1 MSCYN
6 DYLHNILTPAA
17 VADTMS
23 QYSWV
28 PKLKI
33 FSMQTSLQISSSIL
47 GGCELSL
54 GFCFINLGP
63 VTLYLIL
70 YWVMASYINAL
81 SLPMCTHLLM
91 QCCYIQTPRF
101 PRYCPDLHT
110 KTRFLNEMEEVN
122 AKYCP
127 QKRAQAAS
135 CCSCC
140 PDYLKNVLASQLV

>member
-23 QYSWV
+23 QSSWV
-28 PKLKI
+28 PKPKI

-81 SLPMCTHLLM
+81 SLPMCTHLSFIDAVL
-91 QCCYIQTPRF
+91 
-101 PRYCPDLHT
+101 LH
-110 KTRFLNEMEEVN
+110 
-122 AKYCP
+122 
-127 QKRAQAAS
+127 S
-135 CCSCC
+135 DS
-140 PDYLKNVLASQLV
+140 

>member
-1 MSCYN
+1 MRCYN

-23 QYSWV
+23 QSSWV
-28 PKLKI
+28 PKPKI

-54 GFCFINLGP
+54 GFCFNNLGP
-63 VTLYLIL
+63 ITLHLIL

-91 QCCYIQTPRF
+91 QCCYIQPPRF
-101 PRYCPDLHT
+101 PRYCPVRLIT
-110 KTRFLNEMEEVN
+110 KTRLLMGEVN
-122 AKYCP
+122 TIYCP
-127 QKRAQAAS
+127 QKRAQVS
-135 CCSCC
+135 G
-140 PDYLKNVLASQLV
+140 QLLP